1 MKKEDLQYLS
11 VYEAEKR
18 IKTHLNELYVS
29 KPREPRLKS
38 TTPTE
43 EELSSFLAEKEEYKK
58 LLEEYNININFYELE
73 SKRLYDIL
81 DDIIRE
87 DSGLN
92 DIPEEYR
99 NKVYRYAWERGHFS
113 GYSEVYNCLCDL
125 VEIFD

>member
-1 MKKEDLQYLS
+1 MKKENLEGLS

-18 IKTHLNELYVS
+18 IKTYLNDLYVHRP
-29 KPREPRLKS
+29 KEPRLKS
-38 TTPTE
+38 VTPTE
-43 EELSSFLAEKEEYKK
+43 EELSSFLAEKEEYQK
-58 LLEEYNININFYELE
+58 LLREYETNNDFYKSE

-92 DIPEEYR
+92 DIPEQYR
-99 NKVYRYAWERGHFS
+99 DKVYSYAWERGHSS

-125 VEIFD
+125 VEIFN